1 MTLRTLRGG
10 SVYNGMKHAVVA
22 ALLLAVAFAVAL
34 MRSPKGTTHSFARLR
49 NSHVTSR
56 TAPSIRLGH
65 QLFRLAP
72 CKERVQMLVEP
83 ARKR

>member
-34 MRSPKGTTHSFARLR
+34 MRSPKGSDMEIAGNTRPFPSETGP
-49 NSHVTSR
+49 VTR
-56 TAPSIRLGH
+56 AN
-65 QLFRLAP
+65 
-72 CKERVQMLVEP
+72 
-83 ARKR
+83 